1 MKNEVKLMKKIQ
13 NDTYKIQISYIDKQE
28 TWNKLSDFI
37 ISFIME
43 NNDII
48 EGDDFVEFKDA

>member
-1 MKNEVKLMKKIQ
+1 MKKIQ
-13 NDTYKIQISYIDKQE
+13 NNTYKIRISYIDKSE

-43 NNDII
+43 NKNIFEVNDCN
-48 EGDDFVEFKDA
+48 E

>member
-1 MKNEVKLMKKIQ
+1 MKKS
-13 NDTYKIQISYIDKQE
+13 NNSTYKIKISYIDKPE

-43 NNDII
+43 NKNML
-48 EGDDFVEFKDA
+48 EVEKYNE

>member
-1 MKNEVKLMKKIQ
+1 MKKIQ
-13 NDTYKIQISYIDKQE
+13 NNTYKVQISYIDKSE

-43 NNDII
+43 NKDILEVNDCN
-48 EGDDFVEFKDA
+48 E

>member
-13 NDTYKIQISYIDKQE
+13 NNTYKVQISYIDKLE

-43 NNDII
+43 N
-48 EGDDFVEFKDA
+48 KDVFEVNNCNE